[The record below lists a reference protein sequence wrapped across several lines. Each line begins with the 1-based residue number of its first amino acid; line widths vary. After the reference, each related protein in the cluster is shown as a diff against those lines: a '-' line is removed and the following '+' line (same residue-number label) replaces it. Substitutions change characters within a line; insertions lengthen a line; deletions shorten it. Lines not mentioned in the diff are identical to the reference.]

1 MLLQTNS
8 YIVPREKRTEHA
20 RLLRRF
26 RMVLHRLGCDDFHVY
41 EQMGANWTVGGMT
54 GRFVQILKFRDR
66 QQQQSVQQ
74 AERED
79 VEAQEVIASFCR
91 LINIPYQQQQGL
103 FASAF
108 YQSIWEQPAESPQP
122 DAHPPQ
128 EDAAQ

>member
-26 RMVLHRLGCDDFHVY
+26 RLILHRLGCDDFHVY
-41 EQMGANWTVGGMT
+41 EQMGANWAAAGMS

-66 QQQQSVQQ
+66 HQQQAVQQ

-79 VEAQEVIASFCR
+79 VEAQEAIAAFCR

-108 YQSIWEQPAESPQP
+108 YQSIWEESAENPQP
-122 DAHPPQ
+122 DAHLPN
-128 EDAAQ
+128 DASGQ